1 MAQKG
6 FWRFI
11 SEVRQETKKVTWP
24 NRKQL
29 LSTTGAV
36 MVVLLVCGIFLGL
49 LDIIFTNVIGD
60 LLKFLTGGL

>member
-1 MAQKG
+1 MAQKS

>member
-1 MAQKG
+1 MAQKS

-11 SEVRQETKKVTWP
+11 TEVRQETKKVTWP

>member
-11 SEVRQETKKVTWP
+11 SEVKQETKKVTWP

-36 MVVLLVCGIFLGL
+36 MIVLLVSGIFLGL
-49 LDIIFTNVIGD
+49 VDVLFTNVIGG